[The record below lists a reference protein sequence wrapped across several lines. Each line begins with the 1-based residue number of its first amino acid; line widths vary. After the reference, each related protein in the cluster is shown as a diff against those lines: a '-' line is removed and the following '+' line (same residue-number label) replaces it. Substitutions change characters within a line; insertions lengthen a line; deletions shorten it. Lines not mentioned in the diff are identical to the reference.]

1 MYYQMEN
8 IENFR
13 DLGGIITSD
22 NKKVR
27 DGKLFRCA
35 DLSSATKNDIK
46 KIKQLG
52 IDTIVDFR
60 STRETMVKKDP
71 EIENVRYYHINLFKD
86 KLDGIERNDK
96 EDHFYEWMI
105 EQSYDYPNRFA
116 DQMVAN
122 YSTMISEE
130 YPLNGYRRFFD
141 ILLDEKSD
149 RILWHCSAGKDRTG
163 IAAILV
169 LEALDADK
177 DQIYENYLET
187 NKHLKHSVFE
197 VQKTVKRIA
206 GEHPN
211 YEAILG
217 SFSKAMSASEEF
229 IDNCYRTMIEK
240 AGSPQ
245 TYLEKYLDLNDD
257 DIRKLKAKY
266 CEDL

>member
-13 DLGGIITSD
+13 DLGGIETED
-22 NKKVR
+22 GKTVKN
-27 DGKLFRCA
+27 GKLFRCA
-35 DLSSATKNDIK
+35 DLSSASENDIE

-52 IDTIVDFR
+52 IDTIIDFR

-71 EIENVRYYHINLFKD
+71 EIENVKYYHINLFKE

-116 DQMVAN
+116 DQMVRN

-141 ILLDEKSD
+141 ILLDENNNK
-149 RILWHCSAGKDRTG
+149 ILWHCSAGKDRTG
-163 IAAILV
+163 IAAILI
-169 LEALDADK
+169 LEALGADR

-187 NKHLKHSVFE
+187 NKHLKHSVSE
-197 VQKTVKRIA
+197 VQETVKRIA

-211 YEAILG
+211 YEAILD
-217 SFSKAMSASEEF
+217 SFSKAMSASKEF

-245 TYLEKYLDLNDD
+245 AYLEKYFEIDKQKRD
-257 DIRKLKAKY
+257 RLKEKY
-266 CEDL
+266 CED